1 MKLSPSSLLFLSAL
15 GFGLLWG
22 FAVSTGTLDAL
33 NGVQANGFFPDGRP
47 LRSVYTGFKSIDWAL
62 TTLVTFFDA
71 LTNGAAPGPRMLC
84 IDVVAVIHC
93 ANVWCVIDS
102 RRRGVQTE
110 WMRQ

>member
-1 MKLSPSSLLFLSAL
+1 MKVSPISLLFLSAL

-33 NGVQANGFFPDGRP
+33 SKVQANGFFPDGRP
-47 LRSVYTGFKSIDWAL
+47 IRSVYTGFTSIDWAL

-71 LTNGAAPGPRMLC
+71 LTNGAYPGPRMLC
-84 IDVVAVIHC
+84 FDIVVVIHC

-102 RRRGVQTE
+102 RRRGIQTE